1 MIIKYDILEFVPNI
15 GSIIVKLY
23 FDEVPDGLV
32 YNVDLPIVDGQYP
45 EQHELHDIIKQFEPT
60 GQLERIADLN
70 RAQVP
75 EYLDKLIY
83 RPFEKVNN

>member
-1 MIIKYDILEFVPNI
+1 MNIKYDILEFIPYS
-15 GSIIVKLY
+15 GTIVVKWHC
-23 FDEVPDGLV
+23 DEVPNGLV

-45 EQHELHDIIKQFEPT
+45 EQHELDNIIKQFEPT

-75 EYLDKLIY
+75 EYLEKLIY
-83 RPFEKVNN
+83 NPFEKINT